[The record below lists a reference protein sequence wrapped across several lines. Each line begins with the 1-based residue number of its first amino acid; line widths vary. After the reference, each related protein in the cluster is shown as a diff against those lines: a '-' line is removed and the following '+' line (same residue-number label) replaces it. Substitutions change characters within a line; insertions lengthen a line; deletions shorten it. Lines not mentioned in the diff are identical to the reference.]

1 MNYFDQFEKFLN
13 FYYLHEVD
21 SIAISQ
27 FLITKRKSLFVDFMR
42 LKEQNYEIAKNYDCK
57 IVSIGQN
64 CLPQTISVRTG
75 LKLPGWLRKEKQ
87 MFFDVAQT
95 NIKSA
100 NKILSNYSPNLTLC
114 DSYYNDNVHFYS
126 KEFKFLWTH
135 VRVNPNLDFSTN
147 INQYNSLLHER
158 LARNINSLRK
168 GNCLCLICLYYD
180 TQDTPDD
187 LRELERVVKTYNE
200 TNKIFVIDY
209 WGRGGGNFKGINYY
223 KCRLPFSS
231 FVWHKRQHYFRPE
244 GFEFYRSIS
253 QQVLSFITSVFPQKE
268 DNLDPF
274 SYTENCVAYKDFLIS
289 MLKENFKVIYD
300 DRLNVI
306 EDLIKLKKLNI

>member
-1 MNYFDQFEKFLN
+1 
-13 FYYLHEVD
+13 
-21 SIAISQ
+21 
-27 FLITKRKSLFVDFMR
+27 
-42 LKEQNYEIAKNYDCK
+42 
-57 IVSIGQN
+57 
-64 CLPQTISVRTG
+64 
-75 LKLPGWLRKEKQ
+75 

-126 KEFKFLWTH
+126 KKFKFLWTH

-187 LRELERVVKTYNE
+187 LHELERVIKTYNE

-209 WGRGGGNFKGINYY
+209 WGREGGILRVSIIINADFHSVHLCGTKDSTTSGQKVLNFIEVY
-223 KCRLPFSS
+223 
-231 FVWHKRQHYFRPE
+231 
-244 GFEFYRSIS
+244 
-253 QQVLSFITSVFPQKE
+253 
-268 DNLDPF
+268 
-274 SYTENCVAYKDFLIS
+274 
-289 MLKENFKVIYD
+289 
-300 DRLNVI
+300 LN
-306 EDLIKLKKLNI
+306 KF

>member
-1 MNYFDQFEKFLN
+1 MRN
-13 FYYLHEVD
+13 FYYLHEID

-57 IVSIGQN
+57 IVSIGHN

-100 NKILSNYSPNLTLC
+100 NKI
-114 DSYYNDNVHFYS
+114 
-126 KEFKFLWTH
+126 
-135 VRVNPNLDFSTN
+135 
-147 INQYNSLLHER
+147 
-158 LARNINSLRK
+158 
-168 GNCLCLICLYYD
+168 
-180 TQDTPDD
+180 
-187 LRELERVVKTYNE
+187 
-200 TNKIFVIDY
+200 FVIDY
-209 WGRGGGNFKGINYY
+209 WGRGGDFKDVNYY

-231 FVWHKRQHYFRPE
+231 FVWHKKQHYFRPE
-244 GFEFYRSIS
+244 YFEFYRSIS
-253 QQVLSFITSVFPQKE
+253 QQVLSFITAEFSQKE